1 MADTNQAD
9 NNSKNAGEIIAI
21 YIAEESAAPAVN
33 HQQAELRQDH
43 GLVGDRH
50 AGRNLDDQVTLVDAD
65 VIDQVNAATG
75 WQLTPE
81 QTRRNIVTRGIDLN
95 QWETS
100 EFRVGDALLKGVELC
115 EPCATLGKI
124 LQTAERSPADVVK
137 ALVNKAGLRA
147 RVLSGAIINQGDQV
161 HD

>member
-115 EPCATLGKI
+115 EPCATLGNI